1 MIFVPENRLEEAM
14 LLAASQDQARPH
26 FYRVLMESEL
36 FVLGDPGSPESVGA
50 LLHGGRLALDTVAN
64 DGQIYHP
71 IFSSAQRMQHFTG
84 EPTSHFRMLGR
95 ILFAGTRGANFVL
108 NPKSEL
114 GKTLV
119 PEEIAHW
126 MAQLQAIRPVGVRVG
141 QPKVYPKKLVKALC
155 VLFISRSLIA
165 EARLAFIARD
175 DGGEPP
181 HPLIGLV
188 ADGDVPRLVQEIF
201 EVAATALPG
210 TPIDV
215 VYIDPQGPLNP
226 LQKHVLSIEPFF
238 RRTPGSTLN

>member
-26 FYRVLMESEL
+26 FYRLLMESEL
-36 FVLGDPGSPESVGA
+36 FVLGDPGSPEAVGA

-64 DGQIYHP
+64 DGQLYHP
-71 IFSSAQRMQHFTG
+71 IFTSAQRMQHFAG
-84 EPTSHFRMLGR
+84 EPVSHFRMLGR
-95 ILFAGTRGANFVL
+95 ILFAGARGAHFVI

-119 PEEIAHW
+119 PEEIAYW
-126 MAQLQAIRPVGVRVG
+126 MAQLQATQPVAIRVG

-165 EARLAFIARD
+165 EAHLAFVARD
-175 DGGEPP
+175 DGSEAP

-188 ADGDVPRLVQEIF
+188 ADGDVPRLIQEIF
-201 EVAATALPG
+201 EVAATAIPG

-215 VYIDPQGPLNP
+215 VYIDPQGQLDPLR
-226 LQKHVLSIEPFF
+226 KHVLSIEPFF
-238 RRTPGSTLN
+238 RRAPGATLN